1 MQCHDVDVPV
11 IRYNFVNLSG
21 LPELQKEAIC
31 GMLFRRLSNR
41 FAAHLWMAEI
51 LVIVKEIGDLAE
63 ITTRSNKTVRSF
75 SNNAIDTSLQMTVY
89 RRKSAI

>member
-31 GMLFRRLSNR
+31 GILFRLFIELFRGSHVDGRHHCHRERNR
-41 FAAHLWMAEI
+41 GF
-51 LVIVKEIGDLAE
+51 G
-63 ITTRSNKTVRSF
+63 
-75 SNNAIDTSLQMTVY
+75 
-89 RRKSAI
+89 

>member
-21 LPELQKEAIC
+21 LQELQKEAIC
-31 GMLFRRLSNR
+31 GILFRHLSNC
-41 FAAHLWMAEI
+41 FAAHLWMADI
-51 LVIVKEIGDLAE
+51 LAIVKEIGDVGE

-75 SNNAIDTSLQMTVY
+75 SNNTMDTSLQMLVY